1 MGLIRFI
8 QAHNRNKEIKNIRR
22 LKEQE
27 LDVLE
32 HKEVNEVR
40 KDSEAECELCGK
52 LKNTRYMKVFN
63 VDGEELFLCE
73 KCGDQV
79 TGKSKKISETEDEA
93 LNILRSRYAKGEITK
108 EQYEQ
113 MKKDLED

>member
-1 MGLIRFI
+1 MGLIRFV
-8 QAHNRNKEIKNIRR
+8 QTHNRNKELKNMRK

-32 HKEVNEVR
+32 HKELDEMKKNPR
-40 KDSEAECELCGK
+40 KECELCWK
-52 LKNTRYMKVFN
+52 LKDMKYLKEYEVH
-63 VDGEELFLCE
+63 GRGMFLCKE
-73 KCGDQV
+73 CGDKV

-113 MKKDLED
+113 MKKDLE